1 MALSLQKRAAIG
13 RLLALAAALW
23 LFACSRAEKSS
34 EASAGHASSA
44 DDGSFAGRTLEIFVG
59 SASKPPTEAAVEAFE
74 KKTQATIEAHYGGS
88 GKMLADMK
96 LAGRGDV
103 YFPGSSDYMEIA
115 KREGL
120 VFPETEKRVVYLI
133 PAINVQKGNPHG
145 VRGVDDLAKSGL
157 RVGIARPDTVCVGLY
172 GVEVLE
178 ARGLGAAVR
187 PNIVTH
193 AESCEKAAQLVS
205 LKAVDAI
212 LGWEVFQHWDPENIE
227 TVYLP
232 PEQVTRIGY
241 IPAAV
246 AKSSDERALA
256 EAFIDF
262 LVSDEGRAFY
272 EKWSYLTTVEQARRH
287 ATPST
292 PVGGEWTLPEG
303 WK

>member
-1 MALSLQKRAAIG
+1 MALSSKNRVAIG
-13 RLLALAAALW
+13 PLLIVAAAMW
-23 LFACSRAEKSS
+23 LAACSRAEKTS
-34 EASAGHASSA
+34 EASPGGSPASSE
-44 DDGSFAGRTLEIFVG
+44 GSFAGRTLEIFVG

-74 KKTQATIEAHYGGS
+74 QKTQATVEAHYGGS

-96 LAGRGDV
+96 LAERGDV

-120 VFPETEKRVVYLI
+120 VFAETEKQVVYLI

-145 VRGVDDLAKSGL
+145 VQGVQDLAKSGL

-178 ARGLGAAVR
+178 ARGLGEKVR

-205 LKAVDAI
+205 LKAIDAI
-212 LGWEVFQHWDPENIE
+212 LGWEVFQHWDPDNIE

-246 AKSSDERALA
+246 AKSTDERALA
-256 EAFIDF
+256 EAFIEF
-262 LVSDEGRAFY
+262 LVSDEGRAIY
-272 EKWSYLTTVEQARRH
+272 RRWSYLTTVEEARRH
-287 ATPST
+287 ATSST
-292 PVGGEWTLPEG
+292 PVGGEWALPEG